1 VAWTVFAFGGIHP
14 ASLVVPGVACLA
26 LAALHRPTVLANSP
40 TRALDAGLLLLLG
53 ATLVQLVPLPRSW
66 LPLVSPA
73 ALAVERAF
81 ALAAPAGARPL
92 TISAQDSG
100 AAVVL
105 LGGLLLLFFTAR
117 ATFARGGVRTAV
129 RIIAVTGLV
138 LAAVALAQNATGK
151 GLMYWRFAPGRE
163 GPAPFGPFVN
173 RNHFATWAMM
183 AVPLCAGYLASHAAA
198 HPHQRGADWRRR
210 LLAVLDGRAWML
222 IAAAMLLI
230 IATAA
235 SLSRSGLAGLST
247 AMICATVLVRR
258 GATPHGGPPRR
269 AAAYLGVLGVAGTL
283 GVLIAVGPG
292 AILGRFGASGVALA
306 DRFAIWHDT
315 LPVLKDFW
323 LSGTGVGTFQTSMAI
338 YQRSNPEV
346 IFNQAHNHYL
356 QVAAEGGLL
365 VGLPVGFALLAFAR
379 AAWRSVSADRSALYF
394 IRAGAASGL
403 AGVAVQSFWETG
415 LTIPA
420 NAVLASVLA
429 AAIVHV
435 PARGPSAGR

>member
-1 VAWTVFAFGGIHP
+1 MAWTVFAFGGIHP
-14 ASLVVPGVACLA
+14 ATLVVPAIACVV
-26 LAALHRPTVLANSP
+26 LAALRRPAVLANSP
-40 TRALDAGLLLLLG
+40 NRALDASLLLLLL
-53 ATLVQLVPLPRSW
+53 ASLVQLVPLPRSW
-66 LPLVSPA
+66 LPLLSPA

-81 ALAAPAGARPL
+81 SLLARSGARPL
-92 TISAQDSG
+92 TINVEDSA
-100 AAVVL
+100 AAVL
-105 LGGLLLLFFTAR
+105 LLSGLLLLFFTAR
-117 ATFARGGVRTAV
+117 ATFTRGGVRAV
-129 RIIAVTGLV
+129 VKFIAVTGLV

-183 AVPLCAGYLASHAAA
+183 AVPLCAGYLAAHAAA
-198 HPHQRGADWRRR
+198 HPHQGRAGWRHR
-210 LLAVLDGRAWML
+210 LLAVLDARAWML
-222 IAAAMLLI
+222 VAAAMLLI
-230 IATAA
+230 VATAA
-235 SLSRSGLAGLST
+235 SLSRSGLAGLAT
-247 AMICATVLVRR
+247 AMICAMMLVRR
-258 GATPHGGPPRR
+258 GATPRGGPPRR
-269 AAAYLGVLGVAGTL
+269 AAAYLGVLTAAGTL
-283 GVLIAVGPG
+283 GGLIAVGPG

-306 DRFAIWHDT
+306 DRLAIWHDT

-338 YQRSNPEV
+338 YQRSKPEV

-365 VGLPVGFALLAFAR
+365 VGLPVCLALSAFAR
-379 AAWRSVSADRSALYF
+379 LAWRSVRADRSPMYF

-420 NAVLASVLA
+420 NAILAAVLA
-429 AAIVHV
+429 AALVHV
-435 PARGPSAGR
+435 PERGTQAGP